1 MKSDMMKNILTYKQ
15 VVVSYLFSFLLSQAA
30 SANGLPDSLFLSDDV
45 LYLELRTDFKA
56 ILKNR
61 SEDAVYQE
69 GEIRYPGK
77 GNEFIAIPV
86 RVAPRGNF
94 RLKPEN
100 CSFPPLLLNF
110 KKEDVKNTLF
120 DKQDKLKLVTPCRE
134 EKEVIE
140 EYLIYRM
147 YQEVTPLSLK
157 VRLAVVRY
165 IDAESD
171 SLLFTSHS
179 FFVEDKERA
188 AKRLGAS
195 VYEKMVTPFD
205 LDTDNFRKLAFF
217 QYMIGNK
224 DWYVTSRHNII
235 IMVPDDMT
243 GKPFAVP
250 YDFDF
255 SGMINAAYTKAKGSS
270 TEPPPARRLYKGL
283 CYTSREIEEVFRFF
297 RQLKP
302 KFISMLKGSKL
313 IPRYDKNE
321 ITYYISYFYYLSRS
335 KSLIKEEIINK
346 CETKALYNI
355 PER

>member
-1 MKSDMMKNILTYKQ
+1 MKNLLTYKQ
-15 VVVSYLFSFLLSQAA
+15 AVFVSYLLFFLLSPEA
-30 SANGLPDSLFLSDDV
+30 SAKGLPDSLFLSDDV
-45 LYLELRTDFKA
+45 LYLEIRTDFKA
-56 ILKNR
+56 ILKDR
-61 SEDAVYQE
+61 SGDAVYQE

-77 GNEFIAIPV
+77 GNGFIAIPV

-140 EYLIYRM
+140 EYIIYRM
-147 YQEVTPLSLK
+147 YQEVTHLSLK

-171 SLLFTSHS
+171 SLLFTGHS
-179 FFVEDKERA
+179 FFIEDKERA
-188 AKRLGAS
+188 AKRLGAT
-195 VYEKMVTPFD
+195 VYDKMVTPFD
-205 LDTDNFRKLAFF
+205 LDHDSFRKLAFF
-217 QYMIGNK
+217 QFMIGNK
-224 DWYVTSRHNII
+224 DWYVSSRHNII
-235 IMVPDDMT
+235 IMMPDNNSE
-243 GKPFAVP
+243 KPFAVP
-250 YDFDF
+250 FDFDF

-270 TEPPPARRLYKGL
+270 PEPSPARRLYKGL
-283 CYTSREIEEVFRFF
+283 CYTSGELEEVFKFF

-302 KFISMLKGSKL
+302 KFISLVKESKL
-313 IPRYDKNE
+313 ISRYDKNE
-321 ITYYISYFYYLSRS
+321 ITDYISYFYYLSKS
-335 KSLIKEEIINK
+335 KSLIKEEITDK

-355 PER
+355 PEK